1 MAPTHRNPRR
11 GHAILE
17 LALIAPWF
25 YFLAVGALDW
35 GFYSYA
41 LITTESAA
49 RVAANYTSGASS
61 TLSDTTGACA
71 AVLGV
76 MRKLPN
82 VSAGITTCNALP
94 IKVTATAGTGPD
106 SAAISTVSV
115 TYQSI
120 ALIPIPGI
128 LTNQLTVTRSVEM
141 RVRG

>member
-1 MAPTHRNPRR
+1 M
-11 GHAILE
+11 
-17 LALIAPWF
+17 APWF

-35 GFYSYA
+35 GFYSFA

-49 RVAANYTSGASS
+49 RVAADYTSGATG
-61 TLSDTTGACA
+61 TLGDATGACSA
-71 AVLGV
+71 ALGV

-82 VSAGITTCNALP
+82 VGAGITVCTGLP
-94 IKVTATAGTGPD
+94 VKVTATAGTGPD
-106 SAAISTVSV
+106 SASISTVSV

-128 LTNQLTVTRSVEM
+128 LTKQLTVTRSVEM